1 MVGLSMNKKLSCKA
15 GFHSLARDKN
25 YDIVCIYCGLNV
37 SRWAEKEAKKKEN
50 KIIFGKEKEYA

>member
-1 MVGLSMNKKLSCKA
+1 MKKKLSCKA
-15 GFHSLARDKN
+15 GFHSLIRKDN

-50 KIIFGKEKEYA
+50 KLIFGRTK